1 MAIDYT
7 RLMARPLAEKT
18 HRYSWR
24 DTVLYALGLGLG
36 TNPTD
41 RDELQFVYEKGLRAL
56 PTMAVVL
63 GHPGFWVSEPD
74 TGIDF
79 RKVVHGE
86 QSLTIHTPMPAE
98 GVMIARNSVDEII
111 DKGEGRGALLRV
123 RRDLIDE
130 ATGVLQSTQ
139 IMSMFCRGD
148 GGFGGPS
155 IGKPQPDG
163 AIPDRAPELSIT
175 RVIPP
180 QAALIYRLSADLNP
194 LHADP
199 AVAEAAGFP
208 RPILHGL
215 ATFGIAGYAVLSAV
229 ANSAPEAMREL
240 SSRFS
245 APVFPGESL
254 RVDIWTNADE
264 AVFRCTAVER
274 EKVVLDRGRAVFAN
288 RGTNRGNTA

>member
-7 RLMARPLAEKT
+7 RLMAREFAEKT
-18 HRYSWR
+18 HSYSWR

-36 TNPTD
+36 SDPTD
-41 RDELQFVYEKGLRAL
+41 LNELRFVYEKDLQAL

-63 GHPGFWVSEPD
+63 GHPGFWISEPD

-86 QSLTIHTPMPAE
+86 QSLIIHTPMPAE
-98 GVMIARNSVDEII
+98 GVLIARNAVDDIV

-123 RRDLIDE
+123 RRDLIDQK
-130 ATGVLQSTQ
+130 TGILQSTQ
-139 IMSMFCRGD
+139 VMSMFCRGD

-155 IGKPQPDG
+155 SGKPQPDG
-163 AIPDRAPELSIT
+163 AIPDRRPDISVT

-199 AVAEAAGFP
+199 RVAEAAGFP

-215 ATFGIAGYAVLSAV
+215 ATFGIAGYSLLAGIG
-229 ANSAPEAMREL
+229 NREASSLREL
-240 SSRFS
+240 SCRFS
-245 APVFPGESL
+245 APVFPGETL
-254 RVDIWTNADE
+254 RTDIWVSGNE
-264 AVFRCTAVER
+264 ATFRCTAIER
-274 EKVVLDRGRAVFAN
+274 DKVVLDRGRVLFH
-288 RGTNRGNTA
+288 